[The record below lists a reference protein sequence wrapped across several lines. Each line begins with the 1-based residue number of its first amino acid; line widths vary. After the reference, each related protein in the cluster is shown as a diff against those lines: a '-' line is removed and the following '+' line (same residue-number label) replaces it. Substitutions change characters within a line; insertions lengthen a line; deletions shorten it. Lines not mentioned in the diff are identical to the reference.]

1 MSPVNLSPAR
11 LAVLVALVVG
21 GIAVLLNGF
30 DTSGGTA
37 VAGGVSPSPTA
48 AVSPTTTSPTATT
61 ATETPKPQKQGVNI
75 MVLNGTNTTGLGAQV
90 QEFLVGKG
98 YVVPDNADAA
108 DAPSKP
114 IAQTTVYFRGGA
126 DADQAKSD
134 ATYMATK
141 YLHDADV
148 KVLAA
153 DIQDVVPADVELT
166 VVVGTDYPGATD

>member
-30 DTSGGTA
+30 DNSGGTA
-37 VAGGVSPSPTA
+37 VAGGTSPSPTA
-48 AVSPTTTSPTATT
+48 AVSPTAASPTANGG
-61 ATETPKPQKQGVNI
+61 ANATPKPQKEGVNI

-98 YVVPDNADAA
+98 YVAPVDAA
-108 DAPSKP
+108 DAPTKP
-114 IAQTTVYFRGGA
+114 ISRTTVYFRGGQ

-141 YLHDADV
+141 YLHDAEV
-148 KVLAA
+148 KVLGA
-153 DIQDVVPADVELT
+153 DFQDSVPADAELT